1 MAERDSGVLIATPL
15 NILIAEDNADDVVL
29 LGHAFQ
35 KAGFAG
41 HLSAVSD
48 GVEALAYL
56 EGEGVFADRTAH
68 PFPDFLLLDLNMPQ
82 KNGFEVLAS
91 VRTDSKYSRLMV
103 HVLTASSRPADVERA
118 YDLHANSYT
127 VKPSRLDQLVA
138 FAGALLQWHTFIA
151 RTQSIPK
158 GFEEASSHR

>member
-1 MAERDSGVLIATPL
+1 M
-15 NILIAEDNADDVVL
+15 NILIAEDNADDIVL
-29 LGHAFQ
+29 LEHAFQ
-35 KAGFAG
+35 KAGFVG
-41 HLSAVSD
+41 HLRAVSD

-56 EGEGVFADRTAH
+56 NGEGVYADRAAY
-68 PFPDFLLLDLNMPQ
+68 PVPDLLLLDLNMPR

-91 VRTDSKYSRLMV
+91 VRTDSKHSRLMI

-138 FAGALLQWHTFIA
+138 FAAALLQWQSFIVRS
-151 RTQSIPK
+151 RTLPR
-158 GFEEASSHR
+158 GVEEASFH